1 MERKLTAIFS
11 ADVQGYSRLMGEDEE
26 ATIRTLTAYRE
37 LMTSRIQ
44 QHRGRVVDSPG
55 DNLLAEFASA
65 VEAVQA
71 AVVIQ
76 KELKTYNDEL
86 SPHRRMA
93 YRIGINVGDVV
104 VEGER
109 IYGDGVNIAARLE
122 SLADGGGICISGTA
136 YDQIENKL
144 ALSYEYIGEQTVKNI
159 AKPVRAYKVQ
169 LEPGTATTSTVRVVP
184 SAPRPI
190 EKKVAQRRWPS
201 AALAVVAVLVVGAG
215 VIILRNIS
223 QQPSSPPAAVPSA
236 EAPALPLPDTP
247 SVAVLPFTNMSDD
260 PEQEYFSDGMT
271 DDLITDLSRLSGLL
285 VIARHSVFA
294 YKGKTVKMPEV
305 SRELG
310 VRYVLEGSVR
320 RAGDQVRINAQ
331 LIDATTG
338 YHLWAERYD
347 RALKDIFALQDEI
360 MQKIVRALEIK
371 LTKGEQERFRLAP
384 TENLEAYDYF
394 LHGWGYFW
402 HLTQKEMAQ
411 ARQMFEKAVQLDPH
425 YAGAHAGLS
434 TAYLNEFI
442 FQWDPRPQ
450 TLERAFELAQKA
462 VALDDSSALAHH
474 ALGVVYPWKKQPEQA
489 IAELERA
496 IALDPNYANA
506 YAMLADTLN
515 WAGRP
520 EEAIG
525 LMKKAMRL
533 NPHYDQYQAWYT
545 YALGNSYRLA
555 GQNEEAITTLKRS
568 LIHNPSWWPSY
579 IFLAVIYS
587 EQGQEE
593 EARAAAAE
601 VLRINPN
608 FSLELGRQSWPY
620 KDPAQL
626 ERDIAA
632 LRKAGLK

>member
-37 LMTSRIQ
+37 IMTSSIR

-65 VEAVQA
+65 VDAVQA
-71 AVVIQ
+71 AVTIQ
-76 KELKTYNDEL
+76 KELKTRNEEL
-86 SPHRRMA
+86 PPNRRMA

-109 IYGDGVNIAARLE
+109 IYGDGVNIAARVE

-169 LEPGTATTSTVRVVP
+169 LEPGTATTSTMRSALPTP
-184 SAPRPI
+184 SPI
-190 EKKVAQRRWPS
+190 EKKITSRRWLS
-201 AALAVVAVLVVGAG
+201 VTLAVVAVVIVGAG
-215 VIILRNIS
+215 VILLRNIS
-223 QQPSSPPAAVPSA
+223 QPPPSSSPVAPSA
-236 EAPALPLPDTP
+236 EAPTLPLPDSP

-294 YKGKTVKMPEV
+294 YKGKTVNMKEV

-320 RAGDQVRINAQ
+320 RADAQVRINAQ

-338 YHLWAERYD
+338 YHVWAERYD
-347 RALKDIFALQDEI
+347 RELKDIFALQNEI

-371 LTKGEQERFRLAP
+371 LTKEEQERFRLAP
-384 TENLEAYDYF
+384 TENLEAYDDF
-394 LHGWGYFW
+394 LRGWEYFW
-402 HLTQKEMAQ
+402 HLSQKEMAQ
-411 ARQMFEKAVQLDPH
+411 ARQVLEKAVQLDPQ
-425 YAGAHAGLS
+425 YAGAHALLS
-434 TAYLNEFI
+434 TAYLNEFVN
-442 FQWDPRPQ
+442 QWDPRPQ

-462 VALDDSSALAHH
+462 VALDDSLALAHH
-474 ALGVVYPWKKQPEQA
+474 ALGVVYPWKKQMDQA
-489 IAELERA
+489 ISELERA

-533 NPHYDQYQAWYT
+533 NPHYQQYQSWYT

-579 IFLAVIYS
+579 IFLAVIYG
-587 EQGQEE
+587 EQGQEA

-601 VLRINPN
+601 VLRINPS
-608 FSLELGRQSWPY
+608 FSLELGRQTWPY

-626 ERDIAA
+626 ERDMAA

>member
-37 LMTSRIQ
+37 IMTSHIQ

-65 VEAVQA
+65 VDAVQA
-71 AVVIQ
+71 AVAIQ
-76 KELKTYNDEL
+76 KELKTRNEAL
-86 SPHRRMA
+86 PPNRRMA

-109 IYGDGVNIAARLE
+109 IYGDGVNIAARVE

-144 ALSYEYIGEQTVKNI
+144 TLSYEYIGEQTVKNI
-159 AKPVRAYKVQ
+159 AKPVRAYKVH
-169 LEPGTATTSTVRVVP
+169 LEPGTATTSTVRTTSPTP
-184 SAPRPI
+184 SPA
-190 EKKVAQRRWPS
+190 EKKDASRRRS
-201 AALAVVAVLVVGAG
+201 RVALAVVGLLVVGAG
-215 VIILRNIS
+215 VAVFRNVY
-223 QQPSSPPAAVPSA
+223 QRPSSPPATTPSE
-236 EAPALPLPDTP
+236 EASALPLPDSP

-271 DDLITDLSRLSGLL
+271 DDLITDLSRLPGLL

-294 YKGKTVKMPEV
+294 YKGKPVNMKKV
-305 SRELG
+305 SQELG

-320 RAGDQVRINAQ
+320 KAGDQVRINAQ
-331 LIDATTG
+331 LIDATSG

-347 RALKDIFALQDEI
+347 RDLKDIFALQDEI

-371 LTKGEQERFRLAP
+371 LTKEEQERFRLAP

-394 LHGWGYFW
+394 LRGWGYFW
-402 HLTQKEMAQ
+402 HLSQKEMVQ
-411 ARQMFEKAVQLDPH
+411 ARQMFEKAVQLDPK

-434 TAYLNEFI
+434 TSYLNEFLH
-442 FQWDPRPQ
+442 QWDPRLQ
-450 TLERAFELAQKA
+450 TLEQAFELAQKA

-474 ALGVVYPWKKQPEQA
+474 ALGVVYPIKKQPDLA
-489 IAELERA
+489 IAALERA

-506 YAMLADTLN
+506 YAMLADTLS

-520 EEAIG
+520 GEAIN
-525 LMKKAMRL
+525 LIKKAMRL
-533 NPHYDQYQAWYT
+533 NPHYEQYQAWYV
-545 YALGNSYRLA
+545 YCLGFSYRFA
-555 GQNEEAITTLKRS
+555 GQYEEAVTTLKRAIF
-568 LIHNPSWWPSY
+568 LNPTFWPSY
-579 IFLAVIYS
+579 IHLAVIYS
-587 EQGQEE
+587 EQGREE

-608 FSLELGRQSWPY
+608 FSLELGRQTWPY
-620 KDPAQL
+620 KDPARL
-626 ERDIAA
+626 ERDMVA

>member
-37 LMTSRIQ
+37 LMTSRVQ

-76 KELKTYNDEL
+76 KELKTYNEEL

-122 SLADGGGICISGTA
+122 SLANGGGICISGTA

-169 LEPGTATTSTVRVVP
+169 LEPGTATTPTVRAVP
-184 SAPRPI
+184 PAPRPI

-201 AALAVVAVLVVGAG
+201 AILAVVAVLVVGAG
-215 VIILRNIS
+215 VAILRNIY
-223 QQPSSPPAAVPSA
+223 QPPSSPPAAVPSA
-236 EAPALPLPDTP
+236 EVPALPLPDTP

-294 YKGKTVKMPEV
+294 YKGKTVNMKEV

-331 LIDATTG
+331 LIDATSG

-360 MQKIVRALEIK
+360 MQKIVRVLEIK

-394 LHGWGYFW
+394 LRGWEHYW
-402 HLTQKEMAQ
+402 YQTQKEMAQ

-434 TAYLNEFI
+434 TAYLNEFL

-474 ALGVVYPWKKQPEQA
+474 ALGVVYPIKKQPDQA

-515 WAGRP
+515 WAGKP

-533 NPHYDQYQAWYT
+533 NPHYEQYQAWYV
-545 YALGNSYRLA
+545 YCLGSSYRFA
-555 GQNEEAITTLKRS
+555 GQYEEAVTILKRS
-568 LIHNPSWWPSY
+568 LLLNPSFWPSY
-579 IFLAVIYS
+579 IHLAVIFS

-626 ERDIAA
+626 ERDMAA

>member
-37 LMTSRIQ
+37 IMTSHIQ
-44 QHRGRVVDSPG
+44 QHRGRVVDAPG

-65 VEAVQA
+65 VDAVQT
-71 AVVIQ
+71 AVAIQ
-76 KELKTYNDEL
+76 QELKTRNEAL
-86 SPHRRMA
+86 PPNRRMA

-109 IYGDGVNIAARLE
+109 IYGDGVNIAARVE

-144 ALSYEYIGEQTVKNI
+144 ALGYEYIGEQTVKNI
-159 AKPVRAYKVQ
+159 AKPVRAYKVH
-169 LEPGTATTSTVRVVP
+169 LEPGTTTASTVRTASPVP
-184 SAPRPI
+184 SPVG
-190 EKKVAQRRWPS
+190 KKGTSRHRSSV
-201 AALAVVAVLVVGAG
+201 ALAVVGVLVVGAG
-215 VIILRNIS
+215 VAVLRNIY
-223 QQPSSPPAAVPSA
+223 QRPSSPPTTVPLE
-236 EAPALPLPDTP
+236 EASALPLPDSP

-294 YKGKTVKMPEV
+294 YKGKTVNMQKI

-331 LIDATTG
+331 LIDATSG

-347 RALKDIFALQDEI
+347 RDLKDIFALQDEI
-360 MQKIVRALEIK
+360 MQRIVHALKIK
-371 LTKGEQERFRLAP
+371 LTKEEQERFRLAP
-384 TENLEAYDYF
+384 TENLEAYDDF
-394 LHGWGYFW
+394 LRGWEYFW
-402 HLTQKEMAQ
+402 HLAQKEMAQ
-411 ARQMFEKAVQLDPH
+411 ARQVLEKAVQLDPK
-425 YAGAHAGLS
+425 YAGAHALLS
-434 TAYLNEFI
+434 TAYLNEFV

-450 TLERAFELAQKA
+450 TLERSFELAQQA
-462 VALDDSSALAHH
+462 VALDDSLALAHH
-474 ALGVVYPWKKQPEQA
+474 ALGVIYPWKKQPDQA
-489 IAELERA
+489 IAELKRA

-515 WAGRP
+515 WVGRP

-533 NPHYDQYQAWYT
+533 NPHYEQYQAWYL
-545 YALGNSYRLA
+545 YSLGHSYRLA
-555 GQNEEAITTLKRS
+555 GQTEEAVTTLKRA
-568 LIHNPSWWPSY
+568 LLTNPDFWPTYIH
-579 IFLAVIYS
+579 LAVIYS
-587 EQGQEE
+587 EQGQEA

-601 VLRINPN
+601 VLRINPS
-608 FSLELGRQSWPY
+608 FSLELGRQTWPY

-626 ERDIAA
+626 ERDMAA